1 MFTDTFLAH
10 FLSPYNAGPMENPDA
25 VGKAGDPEC
34 GDALEISIKVREGV
48 LEDVKFMV
56 FGCAASI
63 ATSSM
68 TTVLAKNKTLEQAL
82 ALKEEHV
89 VNALGGLPDEKVHC
103 SNLGIG
109 ALHQAIKMYQGQQL
123 AEGAGV

>member
-1 MFTDTFLAH
+1 MFTDVFLAH
-10 FLSPYNAGPMENPDA
+10 FLSPYNAGHMENADA
-25 VGKAGDPEC
+25 VGKAGDPGC
-34 GDALEISIKVREGV
+34 GDALEIRIRVENNILV
-48 LEDVKFMV
+48 DVKFLV

-82 ALKEEHV
+82 QLTEQDV
-89 VNALGGLPDEKVHC
+89 VDALGGLPDDKVHC

-109 ALHQAIKMYQGQQL
+109 ALHQAINAYCSQQGK
-123 AEGAGV
+123 

>member
-1 MFTDTFLAH
+1 MFSDVFLAH

-25 VGKAGDPEC
+25 VGKAGDAEC
-34 GDALEISIKVREGV
+34 GDALEVSIRVKDGV
-48 LEDVKFMV
+48 LEEVKFLV

-68 TTVLAKNKTLEQAL
+68 MTVLAKKKTLEQAL
-82 ALKEEHV
+82 ALTEQNV
-89 VNALGGLPDEKVHC
+89 IDALGGLPDEKTHC

-109 ALHQAIKMYQGQQL
+109 ALHQAIEIYKKKN
-123 AEGAGV
+123 EV

>member
-1 MFTDTFLAH
+1 MFTDVFLAH

-25 VGKAGDPEC
+25 IGKAGDPAC
-34 GDALEISIKVREGV
+34 GDALEISIRVEEGV
-48 LEDVKFMV
+48 LADVKFMV

-68 TTVLAKNKTLEQAL
+68 TTVLSKKKTLEEAL
-82 ALKEEHV
+82 CLTEQDV
-89 VNALGGLPDEKVHC
+89 VDALGGLPAEKVHC

-109 ALHQAIKMYQGQQL
+109 ALHQAIRIYQERMEINQQL
-123 AEGAGV
+123 

>member
-1 MFTDTFLAH
+1 MFSDVFLAH

-25 VGKAGDPEC
+25 VGKAGDPAC
-34 GDALEISIKVREGV
+34 GDALEVSIRVKDGV

-68 TTVLAKNKTLEQAL
+68 MTVLAKKKTLEQAL
-82 ALKEEHV
+82 TITEQDIV
-89 VNALGGLPDEKVHC
+89 DALGGLPDEKVHC
-103 SNLGIG
+103 SNLGVG
-109 ALHQAIKMYQGQQL
+109 ALHQAIEIYLKN
-123 AEGAGV
+123 EV